1 MYNSINWQ
9 DEASAFGIDWEEP
22 LLHASELAVDDILET
37 TCPLC
42 FEDFEELK
50 FTVPPLRKSDDYG
63 IDVYCQGLEFV
74 SLKISV

>member
-1 MYNSINWQ
+1 MRPQHLVSTGKNRYFTQVSW
-9 DEASAFGIDWEEP
+9 P
-22 LLHASELAVDDILET
+22 LMT
-37 TCPLC
+37 TYPLC

-63 IDVYCQGLEFV
+63 IDVYCQALEFV